1 MVRVSEVKSLVP
13 IMHFSRVF
21 EMEARESGSQPAIG
35 VSSGV
40 VPKLD
45 ESISPRAVLEHI
57 ANQREH
63 DLRTDEEFVSVIAR
77 LMVKRPCLLQNFTR
91 VQSAELIEKGHA
103 SPYWPR
109 DKKLVQGFGVGSKW
123 D

>member
-1 MVRVSEVKSLVP
+1 
-13 IMHFSRVF
+13 
-21 EMEARESGSQPAIG
+21 MEARELDSQPAIG

-63 DLRTDEEFVSVIAR
+63 DLRADEEIVSVIASI
-77 LMVKRPCLLQNFTR
+77 MVKRPCLLQDFTR
-91 VQSAELIEKGHA
+91 L
-103 SPYWPR
+103 
-109 DKKLVQGFGVGSKW
+109 
-123 D
+123 